1 MRNKERKR
9 NKYSVDLRNFGCVG
23 RGVRIE
29 WATMHEPSRRPFRVV
44 IDLNLSSY
52 TAQNHL
58 RGILRFAREHGWETS
73 IAMRREDGVWGMD
86 ARHLAADGVLAGR
99 GSPFGLERVAIR
111 RGIPLVAFDARIRR
125 GAVASLLCDNASVA
139 RLAAEHLLSRGFRA
153 FGFVGEENG
162 IAWSRERLA
171 AFRRELAARG
181 LGCVPYPALPAAR
194 RADLAFARRDLA
206 AWLARLPRPAAVFA
220 AYDIRARHVLEAA
233 RAAGLA
239 VPTDVAVIGVDDDP
253 LLCETAS
260 PAITSIAMDTED
272 AGYRAAAALDEAM
285 RGETPAESV
294 VLFRGVRVAARAS
307 TARFVGRDPIV
318 ARARATIAAADP
330 AALSVAGLLAGLGV
344 SRRTLELRFRAE
356 TGTTP
361 GRAIAETKL
370 RRARDLL
377 RTSSLTQ
384 EEIAAA
390 CGFCDASH
398 MGHLFRIHFGAAP
411 SSFRPSS

>member
-1 MRNKERKR
+1 MRDKERKR
-9 NKYSVDLRNFGCVG
+9 NKFSVDLRNFGCVG

-29 WATMHEPSRRPFRVV
+29 WAAMHEPSRRPFRVV

-73 IAMRREDGVWGMD
+73 IAMRREDGVWGLD
-86 ARHLAADGVLAGR
+86 RRRLAADGVLAGR

-139 RLAAEHLLSRGFRA
+139 RLAAEHLLSRGFRS

-181 LGCVPYPALPAAR
+181 FSCAAYPLLPAAR

-206 AWLARLPRPAAVFA
+206 AWLERLPRPVAVFA

-239 VPTDVAVIGVDDDP
+239 VPADVAVIGVDDDP

-260 PAITSIAMDTED
+260 PAIPSIAMDTED

-285 RGETPAESV
+285 RGRRPSTPV
-294 VLFRGVRVAARAS
+294 VLFRGVRVSPRTS
-307 TARFVGRDPIV
+307 TARFVGRDPLV
-318 ARARATIAAADP
+318 ARVLARIAEGDP
-330 AALSVAGLLAGLGV
+330 QLSVADLLAETGV

-361 GRAIAETKL
+361 GRALADERL
-370 RRARDLL
+370 RRARELL
-377 RTSSLTQ
+377 RTTSMTQ
-384 EEIAAA
+384 DEVAAA

-398 MGHLFRIHFGAAP
+398 MGHLFRDRFGVAP
-411 SSFRPSS
+411 SAFRR

>member
-1 MRNKERKR
+1 MRDKERKR
-9 NKYSVDLRNFGCVG
+9 NKFSVCLRNFGCVG

-29 WATMHEPSRRPFRVV
+29 WRTMNGTPRPPFRVV

-73 IAMRREDGVWGMD
+73 IAMRREDGVRGLD
-86 ARHLAADGVLAGR
+86 SRRLEADGVLG
-99 GSPFGLERVAIR
+99 GLDSPYGLSVLALR

-125 GAVASLLCDNASVA
+125 GAAASLLCDNASVA
-139 RLAAEHLLSRGFRA
+139 HLAAEHLLSRGFGSFA
-153 FGFVGEENG
+153 FVGEENG
-162 IAWSRERLA
+162 IAWSNERLA
-171 AFRRELAARG
+171 FFRRELAARG
-181 LGCVPYPALPAAR
+181 FSCAAYPLLPAAR

-206 AWLARLPRPAAVFA
+206 AWLGRLPRPVGLFA

-239 VPTDVAVIGVDDDP
+239 VPSDLAVIGVDDDP
-253 LLCETAS
+253 LLCETAL
-260 PAITSIAMDTED
+260 PAITSIAQDTED

-285 RGETPAESV
+285 RGRRPSTPV
-294 VLFRGVRVAARAS
+294 VLFRGVRVAPRAS
-307 TARFVGRDPIV
+307 TARFVGRDPLV
-318 ARARATIAAADP
+318 ARVLARIAEGAP
-330 AALSVAGLLAGLGV
+330 QLSVADLLAETGV

-361 GRAIAETKL
+361 GRAIAEERL
-370 RRARDLL
+370 RRARELL
-377 RTSSLTQ
+377 RTTAMTQ
-384 EEIAAA
+384 DEVAAA

-398 MGHLFRIHFGAAP
+398 MGHHFRRRFGAPP
-411 SSFRPSS
+411 SAFRR

>member
-1 MRNKERKR
+1 MRDKERKR
-9 NKYSVDLRNFGCVG
+9 NKFSVCLRNFGCVG

-29 WATMHEPSRRPFRVV
+29 WRTMNGTPRPPFRVV

-73 IAMRREDGVWGMD
+73 IAMRREDGVRGLD
-86 ARHLAADGVLAGR
+86 SRRLEADGVLG
-99 GSPFGLERVAIR
+99 GLDSPYGLSVLALR

-125 GAVASLLCDNASVA
+125 GAAASLLCDNASVA
-139 RLAAEHLLSRGFRA
+139 HLAAEHLLSRGFGSFA
-153 FGFVGEENG
+153 FVGEENG
-162 IAWSRERLA
+162 IAWSNERLA
-171 AFRRELAARG
+171 FFRRELAARG
-181 LGCVPYPALPAAR
+181 FSCAAYPLLPAAR

-206 AWLARLPRPAAVFA
+206 AWLGRLPRPVGLFA

-239 VPTDVAVIGVDDDP
+239 VPSDLAVIGVDDDP
-253 LLCETAS
+253 LLCETAL
-260 PAITSIAMDTED
+260 PAITSIALDTED

-285 RGETPAESV
+285 RGRRPSNPV
-294 VLFRGVRVAARAS
+294 VLFRGVRVAPRAS
-307 TARFVGRDPIV
+307 TARFVGRDALV
-318 ARARATIAAADP
+318 ARARAAIAASAAERLTV
-330 AALSVAGLLAGLGV
+330 AALLDELDV

-361 GRAIAETKL
+361 GRAIAEERL
-370 RRARDLL
+370 RRARELL
-377 RTSSLTQ
+377 RTTAMTQ
-384 EEIAAA
+384 DEVAAA

-398 MGHLFRIHFGAAP
+398 MGHLFRDRCGVAP
-411 SSFRPSS
+411 SAFRR

>member
-1 MRNKERKR
+1 MK
-9 NKYSVDLRNFGCVG
+9 
-23 RGVRIE
+23 
-29 WATMHEPSRRPFRVV
+29 PFRVV
-44 IDLNLSSY
+44 IDLNLSSF

-139 RLAAEHLLSRGFRA
+139 RLAAEHLLSRGFRS

-171 AFRRELAARG
+171 AFRRALAARG
-181 LGCVPYPALPAAR
+181 FSCAAYPILPAAR

-206 AWLARLPRPAAVFA
+206 AWLARLPRPAAVLA

-239 VPTDVAVIGVDDDP
+239 VPADVAVIGVDDDP

-260 PAITSIAMDTED
+260 PAISSIAMDTED
-272 AGYRAAAALDEAM
+272 AGYRAAAALDAAM

-307 TARFVGRDPIV
+307 TARFVGLDPLV

-377 RTSSLTQ
+377 RTTSLAQ
-384 EEIAAA
+384 EKIAAA

>member
-1 MRNKERKR
+1 MRDKERKR
-9 NKYSVDLRNFGCVG
+9 NKFSVCLRNFGCVG

-29 WATMHEPSRRPFRVV
+29 WRTMNGTPRPPFRVV

-73 IAMRREDGVWGMD
+73 IAMRREDGVRGLD
-86 ARHLAADGVLAGR
+86 SRRLEADGVLG
-99 GSPFGLERVAIR
+99 GLDSPYGLSVLALR

-125 GAVASLLCDNASVA
+125 GAAASLLCDNASVA
-139 RLAAEHLLSRGFRA
+139 HLAAEHLLSRGFGSFA
-153 FGFVGEENG
+153 FVGEENG
-162 IAWSRERLA
+162 IAWSNERLA
-171 AFRRELAARG
+171 FFRRELAARG
-181 LGCVPYPALPAAR
+181 FSCAAYPLLPAAR

-206 AWLARLPRPAAVFA
+206 AWLGRLPRPVGLFA

-239 VPTDVAVIGVDDDP
+239 VPSDLAVIGVDDDP
-253 LLCETAS
+253 LLCETAL
-260 PAITSIAMDTED
+260 PAITSIALDTED

-285 RGETPAESV
+285 RGRRPSNPV
-294 VLFRGVRVAARAS
+294 VLFRGVRVAPRAS
-307 TARFVGRDPIV
+307 TARFVGRDALV
-318 ARARATIAAADP
+318 ARARAAIAASAAERLTV
-330 AALSVAGLLAGLGV
+330 AALLDELDV

-361 GRAIAETKL
+361 GRAIAEERL
-370 RRARDLL
+370 RRARELL
-377 RTSSLTQ
+377 RTTAMTQ
-384 EEIAAA
+384 DEVAAA

-398 MGHLFRIHFGAAP
+398 MGHHFRRRFGAPP
-411 SSFRPSS
+411 SAFRR

>member
-1 MRNKERKR
+1 MKTR
-9 NKYSVDLRNFGCVG
+9 
-23 RGVRIE
+23 
-29 WATMHEPSRRPFRVV
+29 AQPRRPFRVV
-44 IDLNLSSY
+44 IDLNLSSF

-58 RGILRFAREHGWETS
+58 RGILRFARERGWETS
-73 IAMRREDGVWGMD
+73 IPMRREDGVRGLD
-86 ARHLAADGVLAGR
+86 RRRLEADGILAGR
-99 GSPFGLERVAIR
+99 GSPCNLESVALR

-139 RLAAEHLLSRGFRA
+139 RLAAEHLLSRGFRS

-162 IAWSRERLA
+162 IAWSRQRLA

-181 LGCVPYPALPAAR
+181 LKCAPYPTLPAAR
-194 RADLAFARRDLA
+194 RTDLAFARRDLA

-233 RAAGLA
+233 RAAGLG
-239 VPTDVAVIGVDDDP
+239 VPADIAVIGVDDDP

-285 RGETPAESV
+285 RGRRPADPV
-294 VLFRGVRVAARAS
+294 VLFRGVRVVPRAS
-307 TARFVGRDPIV
+307 TARFVGRDPLV
-318 ARARATIAAADP
+318 ARARAAIASVASAR
-330 AALSVAGLLAGLGV
+330 LSVSALLAELGV

-361 GRAIAETKL
+361 GRALADERL
-370 RRARDLL
+370 RRARELL
-377 RTSSLTQ
+377 RTTPMTQ
-384 EEIAAA
+384 EAVAAA

-398 MGHLFRIHFGAAP
+398 MGHLFRDRFGAPP
-411 SSFRPSS
+411 SAFRRG